1 MATSPRSTAVYAPLS
16 APQDTTPIPRSPRSA
31 SLRSASR
38 ASTDSSVSLHA
49 LEASEGFL
57 NTTARRARAN
67 SAGSIL
73 AFDFQDDLLPLS
85 LSQAD
90 GNPEPRTEKNIG
102 LLDGIALVIGLQVG
116 SGIFSSPGIVVANT
130 QSVGASLIVWAVS
143 GTLAWTGA
151 SSFAELGSMIPLNG
165 GAQAYLAYAYN
176 PLVSY
181 LFTWTAITA
190 LKPGSNAIIA
200 LIFGEY
206 INRLIYHATSS
217 DDSPDAIPAWAI
229 KLTAC
234 AAVVTVSLLCVASPK
249 LGTRA
254 SVVFTVVKLS
264 ALLAIAILGVVQ
276 IARGRATASL
286 TESVFAGTS
295 TNPSSY
301 ALALYSGLWAFDG
314 WDQTNYVGGE
324 MKNPEKNIPRVIHW
338 SMAVVMFL
346 FITVN
351 VSYFA
356 LLDKSIVERSNT
368 VALDFGRAV
377 FGSVGGVVFSCMV
390 AFSCFGALNG
400 SFFTSARLIY
410 VAGREGFLPAM
421 FGRLH
426 SSLKTPINAMGLQA
440 SITIVYI
447 IIGGGF
453 RSLINFYSV
462 ASWLFYFLTVLGLVV
477 LRFKEP
483 NLERPYKT
491 YITTPLIFSAVA
503 LFLLSM
509 PIFAAPLEALAAL
522 AFISAGVPLYYITK
536 RRNNSR
542 DRLSSSDESPIS
554 NITKPFAACLSRV
567 RRPQG
572 TGWVAAETE
581 ERVEMLETHRRG

>member
-1 MATSPRSTAVYAPLS
+1 LS
-16 APQDTTPIPRSPRSA
+16 APQDTTPTPRSPRSA
-31 SLRSASR
+31 SPRPGSR

-49 LEASEGFL
+49 LEASDGL
-57 NTTARRARAN
+57 LSARTRRARAN

-85 LSQAD
+85 LSQVEGD
-90 GNPEPRTEKNIG
+90 SEPRVEKNIG
-102 LLDGIALVIGLQVG
+102 LMDGIALVVGLQVG

-130 QSVGASLIVWAVS
+130 QSVGASLVVWTVS
-143 GTLAWTGA
+143 GILAWTGA

-190 LKPGSNAIIA
+190 LQPGGNAIIA

-217 DDSPDAIPAWAI
+217 DGSPDAIPVWAI

-234 AAVVTVSLLCVASPK
+234 AAVIIVSLLCVASPK

-254 SVVFTVVKLS
+254 SVVFTVVKLTS
-264 ALLAIAILGVVQ
+264 LIAIAVIGVVQ

-286 TESVFAGTS
+286 TESVFSGTS

-301 ALALYSGLWAFDG
+301 ALALYSGLWAFAG

-324 MKNPEKNIPRVIHW
+324 MKNPEKNIPRVIHS

-351 VSYFA
+351 GSYFA

-377 FGSVGGVVFSCMV
+377 FGPIGGVVFACMV

-410 VAGREGFLPAM
+410 VAGRERFLPAM

-426 SSLKTPINAMGLQA
+426 PTLKTPINAMGLQA

-462 ASWLFYFLTVLGLVV
+462 ASWLFYFLTVMGLVV

-522 AFISAGVPLYYITK
+522 GFISAGVPLYYITQ
-536 RRNNSR
+536 RRNNSNE
-542 DRLSSSDESPIS
+542 RLSNREESPIS
-554 NITKPFAACLSRV
+554 KITKPFATCFSRV

-572 TGWVAAETE
+572 SGWVAAETE
-581 ERVEMLETHRRG
+581 ERVEMLETHQRG